1 MRIQEFDFNL
11 PENLIAQTPLKDRTA
26 SRLFVLDKATKKI
39 EHKHF
44 KDIKDYLKEGD
55 CLVLNDT
62 RVLPARLYG
71 TKKDTN
77 ANVEVLL
84 LHQQEKDR
92 WEVLVKPAKK
102 VKPGTVIH
110 YEDTRLQATYKEI
123 KVVGDRVIDITDT
136 V

>member
-1 MRIQEFDFNL
+1 MNIEDFNFEL
-11 PENLIAQTPLKDRTA
+11 PEALIAQTPLKERAA
-26 SRLFVLDKATKKI
+26 SRLLVLNRETKKR

-44 KDIKDYLKEGD
+44 SSVKDYLSPGD

-71 TKKDTN
+71 VKKDTKE
-77 ANVEVLL
+77 NVEVLL

>member
-1 MRIQEFDFNL
+1 MKIEDFDFEL
-11 PENLIAQTPLKDRTA
+11 PEELIAQTPLTERTA
-26 SRLFVLDKATKKI
+26 SRLLVLNKGTKEI
-39 EHKHF
+39 KHTHF
-44 KDIKDYLKEGD
+44 PSITDYLSAGD

-84 LHQQEKDR
+84 LHQQEKDS